1 MTPVPRQ
8 DLSAGV
14 PFAVVVVLTF
24 LSNTTSW
31 NSRFSSL
38 VTATIRASTSSMSTF
53 GASLHGSLNERSNT
67 EDARRSVARR
77 SSGPPP
83 SLAPAPGGPC
93 VMELESIR
101 LHLKPIRRRGDK
113 RARHPVPRFDPHDRT
128 LIVLGSERLPTWAPG

>member
-77 SSGPPP
+77 SSGLPP
-83 SLAPAPGGPC
+83 SLAPH
-93 VMELESIR
+93 LEA
-101 LHLKPIRRRGDK
+101 L
-113 RARHPVPRFDPHDRT
+113 V
-128 LIVLGSERLPTWAPG
+128 